1 MVEERAVPSI
11 DTSAVGNDGQ
21 PLQKLVKQTSIVT
34 KTEHVD
40 IIKDTFWKAHPSI
53 LDNDIYG
60 DVD

>member
-1 MVEERAVPSI
+1 MPSI

-60 DVD
+60 DGD